1 MPLRRL
7 VGWMVATAYAATLA
21 RRRALARISRFGC
34 LPVVVHA
41 LPAAELEKIL
51 AWLKSHGALERL
63 WLSFDDGWT
72 TLPDCVPV
80 LERFGVR
87 AKVFIA
93 PGQTLR
99 GTIWT
104 NEAAQRGVPPQVWR
118 GWRHFDEKKRNAL
131 LDSWR
136 RDGFSPE
143 RRLLG
148 KEQVVALS
156 RHPLL
161 EIENH
166 TWSHLSATH
175 RPVEEVVSEVERTQR
190 TLEEWT
196 GRTPEMVAWPFGRG
210 NAELDARMGRL
221 DLTALYTRQGY
232 KLPRCRNMAIEGVSF
247 RENLGRILGA
257 WPKVGET
264 L

>member
-7 VGWMVATAYAATLA
+7 AGWLVASAYATVLA
-21 RRRALARISRFGC
+21 RRRALDRITRAGT

-41 LPAAELEKIL
+41 LPAAELERLL
-51 AWLKSHGALERL
+51 AWLKSHGAIDRL
-63 WLSFDDGWT
+63 WLSFDDGWA
-72 TLPDCVPV
+72 TLWDCIPV
-80 LERFGVR
+80 LERYGVR
-87 AKVFIA
+87 TKVFIA

-104 NEAAQRGVPPQVWR
+104 NEAAQCGVPPQVRR
-118 GWRHFDEKKRNAL
+118 GWYPLGEEERNARLDAARRGGFRPARKL
-131 LDSWR
+131 LDR
-136 RDGFSPE
+136 
-143 RRLLG
+143 
-148 KEQVVALS
+148 EQVVALS
-156 RHPLL
+156 RHPLV

-175 RPVEEVVSEVERTQR
+175 RPVEEVVSEVRRTQE
-190 TLEEWT
+190 TLAEWT

-210 NAELDARMGRL
+210 SRELDARMERL
-221 DLTALYTRQGY
+221 GLSAIYTRQGY
-232 KLPRCRNMAIEGVSF
+232 ELPFCRNMAREGVSF

>member
-7 VGWMVATAYAATLA
+7 VGWLVASAYAATFA
-21 RRRALARISRFGC
+21 RRRAIARIKRSGI

-41 LPAAELEKIL
+41 LPAAELERL
-51 AWLKSHGALERL
+51 LEWLKANGVLDRL
-63 WLSFDDGWT
+63 WLSFDDGWST
-72 TLPDCVPV
+72 VLDCVPV
-80 LERFGVR
+80 LERFGVK

-104 NEAAQRGVPPQVWR
+104 HEASQCGIKPQVWR
-118 GWRHFDEKKRNAL
+118 GWYPLDEDRRNAL
-131 LDSWR
+131 LDSIR
-136 RDGFSPE
+136 PDGFQPP
-143 RRLLG
+143 RGLLT
-148 KEQVVALS
+148 KEQVIDLS
-156 RHPLL
+156 RHPLF

-175 RPVEEVVSEVERTQR
+175 HPVEEVVREVTRTQK

-196 GRTPEMVAWPFGRG
+196 GRAPEMVAWPFGRG
-210 NAELDARMGRL
+210 NAELDARMKHLGL
-221 DLTALYTRQGY
+221 VSLYTRQGY
-232 KLPRCRNMAIEGVSF
+232 ELPFCRNMGIEGVSF
-247 RENLGRILGA
+247 QENLGRILGA
-257 WPKVGET
+257 WPKVREM